1 MSGPQLPP
9 VTHGMI
15 PAAEVAQFLHAS
27 GMTIEQLMLALI
39 PQAQKVAIPP
49 ISNFFVGA
57 VALGVSGSIYFGANY
72 EFIGQALSFTPLPR
86 KVLGDAPFPL
96 VATATSGL
104 PVSCHKCAYT
114 RASRALSYSI
124 FSKCGTTQPAS
135 TE

>member
-39 PQAQKVAIPP
+39 PQAQSAAIPP

-57 VALGVSGSIYFGANY
+57 VALGASGSIYFGANY
-72 EFIGQALSFTPLPR
+72 EFVGQALSFTVHGEQAARGAMWLLPAISVR
-86 KVLGDAPFPL
+86 ADHGLNTADSPAKYAPG
-96 VATATSGL
+96 SSD
-104 PVSCHKCAYT
+104 VSH
-114 RASRALSYSI
+114 
-124 FSKCGTTQPAS
+124 P
-135 TE
+135 